1 MQDVL
6 KPRVD
11 ESTLGSRA
19 RVCCCRGGGVG
30 CCFSDLSVSFC
41 DEAGAVTGE
50 NAKLIASLSI
60 CPPNKRVVKIQ
71 TLRTQYVKKENN
83 S

>member
-19 RVCCCRGGGVG
+19 RVCCCCGGGVG

-50 NAKLIASLSI
+50 TDSLPFNLSAKKKDSENTNVEESI
-60 CPPNKRVVKIQ
+60 CEKGKQ
-71 TLRTQYVKKENN
+71 
-83 S
+83 